1 MNARAEIL
9 ERIGAALD
17 PRPATPTAVT
27 GYRRNG
33 TSSAEERV
41 KLFGARVQDYK
52 ADLHHVAE
60 TGVAP
65 LIASLCDAR
74 GARRLVVPR
83 GLPPAWRSGEL
94 ELVDD
99 VDLST
104 SALDALDGAI
114 TGCTVAVAETG
125 TLVLAAGPAEGR
137 RALTLVPDLHVCVVR
152 EHQIVELLTEAL
164 ARLAA
169 VGLERQP
176 LTFISGPSATSDI
189 ELSRVEGVHGP
200 RTLIVLVIKEE
211 Q

>member
-1 MNARAEIL
+1 M
-9 ERIGAALD
+9 
-17 PRPATPTAVT
+17 
-27 GYRRNG
+27 
-33 TSSAEERV
+33 

-94 ELVDD
+94 ELVED

-125 TLVLAAGPAEGR
+125 TLVLAASYRGPPRAEHSSP
-137 RALTLVPDLHVCVVR
+137 TC
-152 EHQIVELLTEAL
+152 T
-164 ARLAA
+164 
-169 VGLERQP
+169 
-176 LTFISGPSATSDI
+176 SASCGSI
-189 ELSRVEGVHGP
+189 RSSSF
-200 RTLIVLVIKEE
+200 
-211 Q
+211 